1 MCAALF
7 GLPSCSDDGD
17 VTQEGTDAP
26 VDTVPTVVEDPD
38 SMVGQQS
45 IDGRLA
51 DAAVVVDPTSGMTYV
66 VTVPDVALAGG
77 VPAGPGRVVYG
88 TDQDLVLVDTT
99 ARTVT
104 DLGLPTTQYSVA
116 LAAATGGVGRQ
127 WAALVDAARHRRLH
141 AGVDSSDRPVG
152 ALRAAPGPRA
162 SVVAVDTEDGS
173 VVTLDA
179 LRTNE
184 QITSW
189 AAFSP
194 VGPWALV
201 ATDAPEQDDQP
212 VTRGRLVNLD
222 TGEVVDLGTGFQGGT
237 FSPDGRQVAWSSG
250 DAAELRIAPV
260 DDLATAEVVTTGVAV
275 PVWLA
280 A

>member
-1 MCAALF
+1 VCAALF

-51 DAAVVVDPTSGMTYV
+51 DAAVVVDPTSGMTDV

-127 WAALVDAARHRRLH
+127 W
-141 AGVDSSDRPVG
+141 
-152 ALRAAPGPRA
+152 
-162 SVVAVDTEDGS
+162 
-173 VVTLDA
+173 
-179 LRTNE
+179 
-184 QITSW
+184 
-189 AAFSP
+189 
-194 VGPWALV
+194 
-201 ATDAPEQDDQP
+201 
-212 VTRGRLVNLD
+212 D
-222 TGEVVDLGTGFQGGT
+222 TGEVVDLGTGFQGRT

-250 DAAELRIAPV
+250 DAAELRITPV
-260 DDLATAEVVTTGVAV
+260 DDRATAEVVTTGVAV